1 MSRDELAVGAESQK
15 AALPKQ
21 NWTVFQQLASCLCPL
36 GWLWLCFTANAALLS
51 PYVWLQ
57 SRTLAVSKRLD
68 LFRYASTAYAM
79 WKRGKQEHPANM
91 STQQLSTQPSWD
103 RLWCLCERR
112 KVSVQADTTAAR
124 YGKKVQR
131 YQSVGGRQT
140 QGLRTKIGGEPQ
152 LYLGSNTKPGRKSKE
167 GGEGGSE
174 RRDEMKLMGES
185 PADAG

>member
-1 MSRDELAVGAESQK
+1 MGLILYVQRRTGCRNGITESCSTKAELDCVPAISKLSLSPGMT
-15 AALPKQ
+15 L
-21 NWTVFQQLASCLCPL
+21 T
-36 GWLWLCFTANAALLS
+36 CFTANAALLS

-57 SRTLAVSKRLD
+57 GHTLAVSKRLD

-79 WKRGKQEHPANM
+79 WKREKQEHPANM

-124 YGKKVQR
+124 YSKKVQR

-140 QGLRTKIGGEPQ
+140 QGLRTQIGGEPQ

-167 GGEGGSE
+167 GGEGGSY
-174 RRDEMKLMGES
+174 RRGEM
-185 PADAG
+185 